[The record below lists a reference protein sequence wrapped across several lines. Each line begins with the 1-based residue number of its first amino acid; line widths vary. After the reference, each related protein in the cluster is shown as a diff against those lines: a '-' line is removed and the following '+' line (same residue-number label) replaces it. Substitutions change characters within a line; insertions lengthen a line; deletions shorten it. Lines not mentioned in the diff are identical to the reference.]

1 MEKLGSTAKPSCYR
15 RLTTHHTRRAQGG
28 ARGFHLEGAGKC
40 APVLHEPATSLLQ
53 SLTQALPLTSL
64 CGTSGPLHVPTEKA
78 VRSEELNAVFIG
90 YKVGAG
96 LTWDIK
102 GSKSSLEGPLEGD
115 R

>member
-1 MEKLGSTAKPSCYR
+1 M
-15 RLTTHHTRRAQGG
+15 
-28 ARGFHLEGAGKC
+28 
-40 APVLHEPATSLLQ
+40 LHEPATSLLQ

-102 GSKSSLEGPLEGD
+102 GSKSSLEGPWRGTDNSGTRAPQKYTAGANLHAE
-115 R
+115 RQEPF